1 MKVKEIIKTFVE
13 STPEFSSDNKALF
26 VKKID
31 NKYVFGIQI
40 FRKPIITI
48 YEKNSFNDRFYN
60 TNGIYLNRD
69 NLNSLMIHH
78 NYKPI
83 TVIDKEILNELDP
96 NTYKIDKDEVTIT
109 FLSLIHQLV
118 KPIKLINQAEELNY
132 RHFLINIG
140 YYQPKTIDEKL
151 VDIHVY
157 SNDISYK
164 LFKNCNF
171 DIDLF
176 ENCNL
181 SKEIFN
187 ALEKEKVNIYY
198 PYIKYGYEFDKLS
211 KRYINILRKLDDTE
225 IFMISYRLEELIQ
238 NHYHYFKFHDIH
250 KWIEKNKIPT
260 CYGYELKIKLLFPL
274 FL

>member
-1 MKVKEIIKTFVE
+1 M
-13 STPEFSSDNKALF
+13 
-26 VKKID
+26 
-31 NKYVFGIQI
+31 QI

-48 YEKNSFNDRFYN
+48 QEKNSFNDRFYN

-198 PYIKYGYEFDKLS
+198 PYIKYGYKFDKLS

-260 CYGYELKIKLLFPL
+260 YYGYELKIKLLFPL